1 MGGVRTIHKH
11 MSQTSHGETVETVE
25 HERQNELFD
34 ALGSHR
40 SRYALY
46 VCLQTDGQLS
56 LSVIADQV
64 AAWEYDKPIA
74 EVTSTEHKRVYT
86 SLQQHHLSKLE
97 RSGLIEIDDKS
108 IDCTE
113 KARNLDLYI
122 ELVPESDVPWSLY
135 YLGLSTI
142 GGFILGVQ
150 LIGFLPDQISTQ
162 LLAGLVLFVF
172 FCSAVVHYRRS
183 NRVRFGPSDRPLEIT
198 D

>member
-1 MGGVRTIHKH
+1 MIRA
-11 MSQTSHGETVETVE
+11 SHDETVETAG
-25 HERQNELFD
+25 HEQQNELFD

-46 VCLQTDGQLS
+46 ACLQTDGELT

-97 RSGLIEIDDKS
+97 RSGLITIDDKS

-113 KARNLDLYI
+113 KAQQLDLYI

-142 GGFILGVQ
+142 GGFILG
-150 LIGFLPDQISTQ
+150 LKAIGFLPDPISPQVLTGIL
-162 LLAGLVLFVF
+162 LLAF
-172 FCSAVVHYRRS
+172 FCSSLVHYRHS
-183 NRVRFGPSDRPLEIT
+183 NRVTFGPSDRPLEIA